1 MPSAVLFGISVAF
14 GLAVWGIVARQY
26 IWPAL
31 SERPSPENLKPILL
45 LHAFRFL
52 GLAFVVPG
60 VVSPELPA
68 AFAQPVAYGDF
79 ITAVL
84 ALLAVATLG
93 TGTGSVVTWVFN
105 TFGTADL
112 LFAFYLGS
120 RISLPNNPGLLGAGY
135 FILAAYVPLLL
146 VTHGLAFRILLR
158 TKVVAPSRSQTKCR
172 MMARW
177 TVRSRPRQTP
187 QPPVPRGNQARG
199 PRGLPELF
207 AKIGQTCPNVAR
219 VSQ

>member
-1 MPSAVLFGISVAF
+1 MPSAALFGISVTF
-14 GLAVWGIVARQY
+14 GLAVWGVVSWLY

-31 SERPSPENLKPILL
+31 RERPNPENLKPILL

-79 ITAVL
+79 LTAVL
-84 ALLAVATLG
+84 ALLAVAMLG
-93 TGTGSVVTWVFN
+93 SRTGSVVTWVFN
-105 TFGTADL
+105 TFGTTDL

-146 VTHGLAFRILLR
+146 ITHGLAFRILLR
-158 TKVVAPSRSQTKCR
+158 TKVVAPSRSKLS
-172 MMARW
+172 A
-177 TVRSRPRQTP
+177 
-187 QPPVPRGNQARG
+187 A
-199 PRGLPELF
+199 
-207 AKIGQTCPNVAR
+207 
-219 VSQ
+219 